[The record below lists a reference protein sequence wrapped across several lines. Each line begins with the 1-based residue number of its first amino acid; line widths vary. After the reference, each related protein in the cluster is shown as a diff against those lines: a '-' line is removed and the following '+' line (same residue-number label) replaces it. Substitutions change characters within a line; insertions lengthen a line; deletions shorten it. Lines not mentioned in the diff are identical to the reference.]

1 MRPCF
6 TFHKFGDCRKPNC
19 PHLHPHGV
27 LRDGV
32 WVKDTSKPA
41 AAPLATAKVAEKS
54 SDGKAAAA
62 EDEFSTMKM
71 SELRQLAEDS
81 GVSKA
86 DIKQTKKADQ
96 PKDALIEL
104 LRAAGATP
112 GGGSSAAGPDTVTAA
127 VATAASTTTQPAEP
141 TESAE
146 AATAGAEEDVMSAS
160 SGGDRSSTTGSTGNK
175 DGAEHDY
182 GAMKMSELRQ
192 LAEDSGV
199 SKADIKQT
207 KKADQPK
214 DALIALLRAAGGGS
228 PATAAA
234 QPSSAPASA
243 APAEAEAVAD
253 ATPAS
258 SPAVSGGA
266 NDGATAVASA
276 AGGDYSSMKM
286 SELRQLAEDSGVS
299 KADIKQTKKAD
310 QPKDALITLL
320 RAAGGSNPATAAA
333 QPSSA
338 PASAAPAEAEAVAD
352 ATPAS
357 SPAVSGGA
365 NDGATAVA
373 SAAGGDYSSMKMSEL
388 RQLAEDSGVSK
399 ADIKQTK
406 KADQPKDALIALLL
420 SKAATTATPAAQARQ
435 DKDAS
440 ESTPSPAPE
449 ETATETPMAASTPAK
464 PSPPSAAAAGGG
476 KKSDAEFLSEWPFPT
491 DYGDH
496 FGAQT
501 SRRLVAFA
509 PSLSAQI
516 KSSSA
521 FI

>member
-112 GGGSSAAGPDTVTAA
+112 GGGSSAAGPDTVAAA

-243 APAEAEAVAD
+243 APAEAD
-253 ATPAS
+253 
-258 SPAVSGGA
+258 
-266 NDGATAVASA
+266 
-276 AGGDYSSMKM
+276 
-286 SELRQLAEDSGVS
+286 
-299 KADIKQTKKAD
+299 
-310 QPKDALITLL
+310 
-320 RAAGGSNPATAAA
+320 
-333 QPSSA
+333 
-338 PASAAPAEAEAVAD
+338 AVAD

-449 ETATETPMAASTPAK
+449 ETATETSMAASTPAK